1 MVSLT
6 LLLVVSFLVALL
18 ATPTIRR
25 VANGRGWVD
34 APDTGAVQARKLHR
48 APIPRLGGVAIFL
61 AYVVA
66 FAVLAVAPLKG
77 SRLVDFEV
85 VGRLAPAVV
94 LIFLVGLVDDLW
106 GLAAWQKLLG
116 QLVAAG
122 AAAAAGVT
130 LGSVGGYPVPGWA
143 QLPLTLGWLV
153 LLTNAINLIDGMDG
167 LATGVSLFAALTMV
181 TSALLAGNVP
191 LAMATVPLA
200 GALLGFLRY
209 NFNPATIFLGDC
221 GSLLIGFLL
230 GCFGLIWSQKSAT
243 VLGVTGPLLA
253 LAVPL
258 LDVALAIVR
267 RFLRRQS
274 IFGADRGHIHHR
286 LLDRGLTVRQA
297 ALVLYGVALVFAV
310 LSLVSTVTADSYA
323 GVVLVI
329 FCGVTWVGVQG
340 LGYVEINMAGR
351 LLLGG
356 GFRRMLVGQLAL
368 RTYEER
374 MRTVGD
380 AAGAWAVVQETARE
394 MGFYKVSWKVGG
406 TEWEAR
412 VREEVGGAEWTAE
425 LPLRAGEWVRLSRP
439 FESTVH
445 QAALGPFLDSLRGT
459 LMEKSKGWERE
470 MRRAAGA

>member
-1 MVSLT
+1 M
-6 LLLVVSFLVALL
+6 
-18 ATPTIRR
+18 
-25 VANGRGWVD
+25 
-34 APDTGAVQARKLHR
+34 
-48 APIPRLGGVAIFL
+48 
-61 AYVVA
+61 
-66 FAVLAVAPLKG
+66 
-77 SRLVDFEV
+77 
-85 VGRLAPAVV
+85 
-94 LIFLVGLVDDLW
+94 
-106 GLAAWQKLLG
+106 LAA
-116 QLVAAG
+116 
-122 AAAAAGVT
+122 
-130 LGSVGGYPVPGWA
+130 PG
-143 QLPLTLGWLV
+143 
-153 LLTNAINLIDGMDG
+153 
-167 LATGVSLFAALTMV
+167 
-181 TSALLAGNVP
+181 
-191 LAMATVPLA
+191 
-200 GALLGFLRY
+200 
-209 NFNPATIFLGDC
+209 
-221 GSLLIGFLL
+221 
-230 GCFGLIWSQKSAT
+230 
-243 VLGVTGPLLA
+243 LA

-394 MGFYKVSWKVGG
+394 MGFYKVAWKVGG